1 MFDKLKK
8 AANTAAESVST
19 AASSAA
25 DAVSSAASNAAG
37 AVSSVASNAA
47 NTAAEM
53 TRNQYQ
59 TQIDNVISLM
69 EMTALRAQS
78 HKSIKDFQVSAT
90 LNLGIASIQLSVHF
104 DLAKIAAEEV
114 VLLENPAT
122 PTTNEG

>member
-25 DAVSSAASNAAG
+25 G

-47 NTAAEM
+47 NTAAEI
-53 TRNQYQ
+53 TKSQYQ

-78 HKSIKDFQVSAT
+78 RKSIKDFQVSAT
-90 LNLGIASIQLSVHF
+90 LNLGVASVQLSVNF
-104 DLAKIAAEEV
+104 DLAKITAEEV
-114 VLLENPAT
+114 ILLET
-122 PTTNEG
+122 PTTPTTKEG